1 MKEWMSVDEFI
12 WAANEKFMQVEV
24 EVNLIFRHC
33 NCSAK
38 NRIEKGKK
46 EMHWKK
52 TSSVESAE
60 LEMNSKWEI
69 VILCQKR

>member
-1 MKEWMSVDEFI
+1 MSVDEFI

-46 EMHWKK
+46 EMH
-52 TSSVESAE
+52 
-60 LEMNSKWEI
+60 
-69 VILCQKR
+69 